1 MPLLRFTKPRVASA
15 TGTTIQGSKCSRS
28 ARPHPLRNGA
38 QSRQYAS
45 EPIIPKVQNS
55 DFTFKFAGVAMAFTG
70 GLYFAINSDLRPSS
84 KQNLAANLQ
93 PHPTMPGKMAGENE
107 ENMRS
112 HKITMKGDPSA
123 PGAGRPDPNE
133 ELGPKAMGHGAAP
146 SHVADPADPRGKPR
160 SFNYM
165 SGKQEGLSNGD
176 THHSSQISKQGEM
189 SKKGEGVA
197 ETAKLKGT
205 VSTKRPGPENKEQ
218 RGKAQMDDE

>member
-1 MPLLRFTKPRVASA
+1 
-15 TGTTIQGSKCSRS
+15 
-28 ARPHPLRNGA
+28 
-38 QSRQYAS
+38 
-45 EPIIPKVQNS
+45 
-55 DFTFKFAGVAMAFTG
+55 MAFTG

-146 SHVADPADPRGKPR
+146 AHIADPVR
-160 SFNYM
+160 
-165 SGKQEGLSNGD
+165 
-176 THHSSQISKQGEM
+176 
-189 SKKGEGVA
+189 
-197 ETAKLKGT
+197 TACNLFFRFLIAK
-205 VSTKRPGPENKEQ
+205 
-218 RGKAQMDDE
+218 